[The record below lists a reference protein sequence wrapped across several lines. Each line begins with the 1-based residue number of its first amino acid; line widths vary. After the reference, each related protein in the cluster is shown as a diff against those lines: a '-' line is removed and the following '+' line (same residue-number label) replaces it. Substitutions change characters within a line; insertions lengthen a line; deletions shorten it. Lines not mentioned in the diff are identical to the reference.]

1 MVYMGADSELRFRT
15 IQNQPKDISDF
26 PKEDFNFDNGGHHM
40 RIASKTFLLQTGI
53 IAMGISIGATAMYTW
68 QARAGKIEAV
78 ATGSMSSLIQ
88 QLHNSAHIGNLPVQ
102 VIEGHI

>member
-1 MVYMGADSELRFRT
+1 
-15 IQNQPKDISDF
+15 
-26 PKEDFNFDNGGHHM
+26 M

-68 QARAGKIEAV
+68 QARADKIELQAV

-88 QLHNSAHIGNLPVQ
+88 QLHDSAHIGNLPVQ
-102 VIEGHI
+102 VIEGHV

>member
-1 MVYMGADSELRFRT
+1 
-15 IQNQPKDISDF
+15 
-26 PKEDFNFDNGGHHM
+26 M

-78 ATGSMSSLIQ
+78 A
-88 QLHNSAHIGNLPVQ
+88 PVACPA
-102 VIEGHI
+102 

>member
-1 MVYMGADSELRFRT
+1 
-15 IQNQPKDISDF
+15 
-26 PKEDFNFDNGGHHM
+26 M

-68 QARAGKIEAV
+68 QARAGKIELQAG
-78 ATGSMSSLIQ
+78 ASGSMSSLIQ
-88 QLHNSAHIGNLPVQ
+88 QLHDSAHIGNLPVQ